1 MHLYRVLRTAGVVS
15 YTTPWEM
22 KNKICIVLFKVIL
35 YKAITL
41 KPYLIKILLLDKYS
55 EIYLRKL
62 FGYK

>member
-35 YKAITL
+35 YKVIALEIWF
-41 KPYLIKILLLDKYS
+41 IEILLLDKYS
-55 EIYLRKL
+55 KIYLRKL

>member
-35 YKAITL
+35 YKVITV
-41 KPYLIKILLLDKYS
+41 KPSFIEILLLNKYS
-55 EIYLRKL
+55 EI
-62 FGYK
+62 